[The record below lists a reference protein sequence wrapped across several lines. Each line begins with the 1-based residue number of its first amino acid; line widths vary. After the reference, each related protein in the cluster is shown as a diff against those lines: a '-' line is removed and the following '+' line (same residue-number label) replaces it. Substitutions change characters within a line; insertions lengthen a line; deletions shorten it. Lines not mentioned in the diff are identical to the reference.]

1 MRDDKDDLERLAER
15 ELRLLRAPRAPETL
29 LPRVLAAVDAWSNRP
44 WYSRTWFTWPIA
56 WQAVSIALVGA
67 VLYGLFRVPAPP
79 ASVVEATSASRVLWR
94 TLVEPLLPYLVFLVV
109 VMCLACAAVG
119 VALNYVLLERAEQRQ

>member
-1 MRDDKDDLERLAER
+1 MVESSLVFAHLVHVADRVAGRL
-15 ELRLLRAPRAPETL
+15 
-29 LPRVLAAVDAWSNRP
+29 
-44 WYSRTWFTWPIA
+44 
-56 WQAVSIALVGA
+56 IALVGA

-109 VMCLACAAVG
+109 LMCLACAAVG